1 MCAEVFMR
9 KEVSCGGV
17 KIGGNAPVSIQ
28 SMTNTKT
35 HDVEATLAQ
44 IDALEQAG
52 CQIARLAVPDMDAA
66 AAFGKIKARA
76 RIPLVADIHFDYRLA
91 LAAIC
96 AGADKIRINPGNIG
110 SEDSV
115 RQIAEQAA
123 KHHIPIRVGVN
134 SGSLEREILEK
145 YGGVTAEGLAESALK
160 NVAMLEQYDFD
171 DIVISLKSSDV
182 KMNYEAYRIVAE
194 KSDYPLHIG
203 VTEAGT
209 PTRGKIKSAVGI
221 GALLLSGIGDTLRV
235 SLTADPVEEVIFAKE
250 LLAAIGIR
258 KGAVEIVSC
267 PTCGRTE
274 VDLAAIAGEIER
286 RIAMLD
292 MEGMRPLK
300 VAVMGCAV
308 NGPGEAKEAD
318 FGVACG
324 KGKGVIFSAGEIIK
338 TVKEEAI
345 ADEIIN
351 LVGEYAKDTGKRS

>member
-1 MCAEVFMR
+1 MR

-66 AAFGKIKARA
+66 AAFGKIKAQA

-110 SEDSV
+110 SEDGV

-209 PTRGKIKSAVGI
+209 PTRGKIKSAAGI

>member
-44 IDALEQAG
+44 IDRLEQAG

-76 RIPLVADIHFDYRLA
+76 RLPLVADIHFDYRLA

-110 SEDSV
+110 SEDGV

-209 PTRGKIKSAVGI
+209 PTRGKIKSAAGI

>member
-1 MCAEVFMR
+1 MR

-110 SEDSV
+110 SEDGV

-209 PTRGKIKSAVGI
+209 PTRGKIKSAAGI